1 MRKKL
6 LAPGIRFFN
15 RLRFKYKI
23 IAIFS
28 LFFVP
33 VLIFS
38 LYFVQNKIRDIH
50 TARQQIVALD
60 EIRMLHRIFTQI
72 QLHRGM
78 LNLYLN
84 GNEAVHPEIIQNER
98 HIMQI
103 IRTNLQHSDNP
114 LLAESLDL
122 IRRYSVKHPEPL
134 QDFRTIFAAQNR
146 LISRLLGA
154 IREIADH
161 NRLTMT
167 DDTMRNH
174 LAEIMT
180 GDLLK
185 LQEMTGQFRGQSS
198 PLVAKE
204 ELDYDAKNTL
214 LKYYTY
220 ISALMK
226 NPLENSFQV
235 NLYQRFPDLKYT
247 RRLLDY
253 QFENIFAVVRKRL
266 IDQTDGTRFDAL
278 RFFHM
283 LTDVI
288 DTETALFNRYLDHY
302 REELQSYLQAL
313 HRQIAYIFAGLLAML
328 SLLFYVGA
336 AFYRSV
342 LTGIQ
347 KLRHASEA
355 IRRGETQ
362 LHLTTTR
369 EDEIASTLHA
379 FNRMSDTLHRN
390 LSFLHDYKFAID
402 SSSIVSKTDRH
413 GIITYVNDTFCQ
425 ISGYTREELVGAP
438 QNIMRHPEVP
448 KETFRKMWQTIKS
461 GEIWRGILKNRTKS
475 GGFYIVDA
483 TIVPIRDHHG
493 KIVEYIGI
501 RHDVT
506 QLEASKA
513 RIEEEMRK
521 QKIDP
526 LTGLPRRV
534 QLLQDLASAK
544 EPVLFYLDI
553 DDFSGLNDFYG
564 TATGDKVLRFV
575 ADLLQS
581 ELHNCRH
588 RLYKLHSDG
597 FVILCEHADLTTT
610 PEAFLEDL
618 IDRIEEET
626 QRCDNRECV
635 SLTITGSIA
644 DYRLCKERNFSE
656 LVTVLIRAR
665 KDAKEVH
672 KKFLFYSDAEE
683 QTHLYEK
690 HMLWINK
697 IKEALEEDRI
707 LPFYQPIV
715 DTATGEIRKYEALV
729 RMIEPDGSVVSP
741 FFFLDIAK
749 KAKLYT
755 RITKRVIRHSF
766 EMFHDRPELEFSV
779 NISVE
784 DILDEEIAAY
794 ILEKIGAFPQPR
806 RIILEITETEEIHDY
821 DPVNRFIGKAKA
833 HGVRIAIDDFG
844 SGYSN
849 FEHIIGL
856 HADFIKIDGSL
867 VKHIDKSEESRII
880 TEAIIA
886 FSRKLGARTIAE
898 FVHSE
903 AVKRSVI
910 EMGADYMQGYLLGE
924 PSPELVEAAVA
935 C

>member
-1 MRKKL
+1 MRQTL
-6 LAPGIRFFN
+6 LRPGIRFFN

-38 LYFVQNKIRDIH
+38 LYFIQVKLHEAQIARKQV
-50 TARQQIVALD
+50 TALG
-60 EIRMLHRIFTQI
+60 EIRMLHRIFTQM

-84 GNEAVHPEIIQNER
+84 GNEAVRPEIIQNER
-98 HIMQI
+98 HIMQLV
-103 IRTNLQHSDNP
+103 RTDLQHSDNP

-122 IRRYSVKHPEPL
+122 IRRYSVKHPFNL
-134 QDFRTIFAAQNR
+134 HDSRTIFAAQNR
-146 LISRLLGA
+146 LISRLLSA
-154 IREIADH
+154 IREIAER

-198 PLVAKE
+198 PLVAKKQMTYE
-204 ELDYDAKNTL
+204 ERATL
-214 LKYYTY
+214 LKHYTY
-220 ISALMK
+220 ISALTQ
-226 NPLENSFQV
+226 NPLENSFQAAIYHRFSD
-235 NLYQRFPDLKYT
+235 LASIRKLLGYQL
-247 RRLLDY
+247 
-253 QFENIFAVVRKRL
+253 ENVFAIVRKQL
-266 IDQTDGTRFDAL
+266 IDPQQTERFKAN

-283 LTDVI
+283 LSDVI
-288 DTETALFNRYLDHY
+288 DTETGLFEAFTDHY
-302 REELQSYLQAL
+302 HDQLQKDLERL
-313 HRQIAYIFAGLLAML
+313 HREIGYILLGLFAML

-342 LTGIQ
+342 LTGIRQ
-347 KLRHASEA
+347 LRHASEA

-390 LSFLHDYKFAID
+390 LSFLHDYKFSID

-413 GIITYVNDTFCQ
+413 GIITYVNDTFCS
-425 ISGYTREELVGAP
+425 ISGYTKEELIGASH
-438 QNIMRHPEVP
+438 NIVRHPEMP

-461 GEIWRGILKNRTKS
+461 GEIWRGILKNRTRS

-513 RIEEEMRK
+513 RIEDEMRK

-564 TATGDKVLRFV
+564 TATGDKVLKFV
-575 ADLLQS
+575 ADLLQNALRS
-581 ELHNCRH
+581 CRH
-588 RLYKLHSDG
+588 HLYKLHSDG
-597 FVILCEHADLTTT
+597 FVILCEQADLETA
-610 PEAFLEDL
+610 PETFLEAL

-626 QRCDNRECV
+626 QRCDNHECV
-635 SLTITGSIA
+635 SITLTGSIA
-644 DYRLCKERNFSE
+644 DYRICRERNFSE
-656 LVTVLIRAR
+656 LVTALIRAR
-665 KDAKEVH
+665 KDAKAAH

-690 HMLWINK
+690 HILWINK

-715 DTATGEIRKYEALV
+715 DTASGEIHKYEALV
-729 RMIEPDGSVVSP
+729 RLIEPDGSVVSP

-766 EMFHDRPELEFSV
+766 EMFHDRPDLEFSV

-794 ILEKIGAFPQPR
+794 ILEKIEAFPQPR
-806 RIILEITETEEIHDY
+806 RIILEITETEEIQDY

-867 VKHIDKSEESRII
+867 VKHIDQSEESRII

-886 FSRKLGARTIAE
+886 FSHKLGARTIAE

-935 C
+935 R